1 MKRWLVLSMMMTFL
15 AWPGMAQ
22 YIPSTP
28 FDQPVKDNSGEYWH
42 WGNTFQHLDLALS
55 LGTSGI
61 GIELASPICESAQ
74 VRIGY
79 EFMPH
84 FRRHKS
90 FDVMVGNEPSRQYD
104 ETGCRKETDYDK
116 VREMMYEEIGLDML
130 DHVDFTGR
138 FTMQNFKFLVD
149 IFPLYDNKKLHFTVG
164 FYWGP
169 SEFATMESDRGFN
182 GTISCITYYNKKHAA
197 ASEGELIKSFGTAGI
212 NVGTFANNILDADG
226 RMIHKAGEPYKMTG
240 GDQGTISIPVTSNSF
255 KPYLGVGYTSQL
267 LKKRKDIKFAVTG
280 GVMFWG
286 GTPSM
291 YTPDGINITKD
302 INHKDWS
309 SVNLISKL
317 KVYPTI
323 GIRIIKNIL

>member
-1 MKRWLVLSMMMTFL
+1 
-15 AWPGMAQ
+15 
-22 YIPSTP
+22 
-28 FDQPVKDNSGEYWH
+28 
-42 WGNTFQHLDLALS
+42 
-55 LGTSGI
+55 
-61 GIELASPICESAQ
+61 
-74 VRIGY
+74 
-79 EFMPH
+79 
-84 FRRHKS
+84 
-90 FDVMVGNEPSRQYD
+90 
-104 ETGCRKETDYDK
+104 
-116 VREMMYEEIGLDML
+116 
-130 DHVDFTGR
+130 
-138 FTMQNFKFLVD
+138 
-149 IFPLYDNKKLHFTVG
+149 
-164 FYWGP
+164 
-169 SEFATMESDRGFN
+169 
-182 GTISCITYYNKKHAA
+182 
-197 ASEGELIKSFGTAGI
+197 
-212 NVGTFANNILDADG
+212 
-226 RMIHKAGEPYKMTG
+226 MTG